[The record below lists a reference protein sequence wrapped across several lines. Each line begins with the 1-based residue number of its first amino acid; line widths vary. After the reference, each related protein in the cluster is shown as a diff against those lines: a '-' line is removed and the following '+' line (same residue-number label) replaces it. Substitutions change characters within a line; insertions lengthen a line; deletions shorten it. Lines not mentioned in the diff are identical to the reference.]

1 MAQASSS
8 QFPSNSQTS
17 TVQLTSSSWRTHSVS
32 GSQTTSMPFTQSSSQ
47 TSSTQVISNLQTSPT
62 QPISGPQ
69 ITATQSTSA
78 QQISSTQSSSGSQTR
93 STSGPHVQTDYT
105 QPHSATMP
113 PTHGTSSLFPVTTP
127 MPSVLGKDIK
137 LHSAI
142 IICICI
148 VVYLTVVYNYVISNL
163 YLLPHR
169 CRTNRIKHNHGSGWC
184 WTTSSNKHTSYS
196 V

>member
-1 MAQASSS
+1 MPLCLSQASSS

-17 TVQLTSSSWRTHSVS
+17 TVQLTSSPWRTHSVS

-69 ITATQSTSA
+69 ISATQSTSA
-78 QQISSTQSSSGSQTR
+78 QQTSSTQSTSGSQTR
-93 STSGPHVQTDYT
+93 STSGSHVQNGYT

-137 LHSAI
+137 HLGTGEIAGITSGAFVAVL
-142 IICICI
+142 
-148 VVYLTVVYNYVISNL
+148 VVLAALIGLCVCAKRKKFTSKCKL
-163 YLLPHR
+163 SKTDRHR
-169 CRTNRIKHNHGSGWC
+169 VGKGEQ
-184 WTTSSNKHTSYS
+184 
-196 V
+196 